1 MQTCDAVPRRR
12 RRLGGELQ
20 HAEPQYVERPHVL
33 VLLELP
39 NLLAHMDVT
48 AGPFFYCHRLTLRE
62 LAFNSAADVETIIV
76 GCVLTENQTLGEAEE
91 LDSER

>member
-1 MQTCDAVPRRR
+1 
-12 RRLGGELQ
+12 
-20 HAEPQYVERPHVL
+20 
-33 VLLELP
+33 
-39 NLLAHMDVT
+39 MDVA
-48 AGPFFYCHRLTLRE
+48 AGPFFHCHRVTLRE